1 MSLLTIPS
9 LPQARRDHQSFIDS
23 LRLRINGQAD
33 SPVNAAGLNQYAQG
47 LGPWLYAY
55 ALVAYADVACLKDI
69 ETLHAGI
76 YELAARAISC
86 FEEPDPV
93 QAKAVFGQLT
103 ELDKRLEIKLEE
115 LIRDIPQIG
124 ETHPDILPDDPVT
137 GPQAILAKA
146 RPDITEPG
154 QQQILMQQ
162 QQQALLDAIQV
173 AQLGTWSMD
182 VATRKT
188 TFSQRHLEMFG
199 VGAPDMDLKES
210 ISHVVESER
219 PQLIKTFFN
228 AIKPGSEGKFEA
240 EYSIIHAGTGKT
252 HIIHSKGQTNFDSSG
267 NPVSISGI
275 AQDVTMFRSQQ
286 QSLEALVE
294 LRTKELDAS
303 NKKLAEGN
311 QKLQQANLLL
321 LRSNEDLNRFAYV
334 ASHDLQEPLR
344 KIQQFGSRLMAEFEM
359 ASPKGKDYL
368 TRMSTAAERMSAL
381 ITDLLTFSRVS
392 TGDAP
397 SELVSIRLIVE
408 RVISDL
414 DVQISQAN
422 AVIEI
427 GQLPDVPGN
436 QTYLRQLFQNLV
448 SNAIKFRKM
457 DANGD
462 FTPPAVK
469 ISSQKISNEDLPEA
483 LRTLAGTTSYYR
495 IDVVDNGIGFNTIY
509 LDRIFQVFQR
519 LHGKSEYTG
528 TGIGL
533 AICERIVANMGG
545 MITAVSSPG
554 NGATFQ
560 VYLPDSK

>member
-1 MSLLTIPS
+1 M
-9 LPQARRDHQSFIDS
+9 
-23 LRLRINGQAD
+23 
-33 SPVNAAGLNQYAQG
+33 
-47 LGPWLYAY
+47 
-55 ALVAYADVACLKDI
+55 
-69 ETLHAGI
+69 
-76 YELAARAISC
+76 
-86 FEEPDPV
+86 
-93 QAKAVFGQLT
+93 
-103 ELDKRLEIKLEE
+103 
-115 LIRDIPQIG
+115 IRDIPQIG
-124 ETHPDILPDDPVT
+124 ETHPDILPDDQVT
-137 GPQAILAKA
+137 GLQAILAKIM
-146 RPDITEPG
+146 PDITEPG